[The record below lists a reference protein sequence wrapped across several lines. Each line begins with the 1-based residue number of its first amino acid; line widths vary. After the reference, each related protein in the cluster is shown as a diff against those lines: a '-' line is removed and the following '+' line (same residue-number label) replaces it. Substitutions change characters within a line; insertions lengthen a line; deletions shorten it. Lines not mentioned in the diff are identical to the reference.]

1 MVAVEPLWINT
12 ISVDGLRWRRFHTL
26 LSMTNGTPLGSRAG
40 IIPGTAGFNVTLAGS
55 TISVGSGSAWVYQSG
70 QGLYAVTLSSAT
82 ATLDPAHATLGRIDL
97 VYLRVW
103 DNAVDGSGLNQADIV
118 YLAGT
123 ASSTPVAPTP
133 AGTQIYMRVATI
145 SVPASGG
152 GSPSVS
158 QSVRPYTVA
167 PGGILPDP
175 TATGYYAGQYRDNGT
190 GLERYTGSTW
200 KPCGPFL
207 PQQTTQAGEPNYAT
221 TGAFVDFTT
230 GQWPALTFT
239 VPPSGMVWISI
250 SGAPLNTNTTSSTV
264 WMSWRASGGYTEA
277 STEANGLSGS
287 GGRTYA
293 TRRVL
298 RSGLTPGAVV
308 TLTPQWQISSIGA
321 GITRVITGQLTVEPV
336 AVP

>member
-1 MVAVEPLWINT
+1 MVAVEPLWINGVA
-12 ISVDGLRWRRFHTL
+12 VDGLRLRRFHTL
-26 LSMTNGTPLGSRAG
+26 LSMTNGSPLGARQG
-40 IIPGTAGFNVTLAGS
+40 VIPGTNGLNVTLSGS
-55 TISVGSGSAWVYQSG
+55 TLSVGSGSAWVYQAG
-70 QGLYAVTLSSAT
+70 QGLYGVTLGSAT
-82 ATLDPAHATLGRIDL
+82 ATLDPAHATLARIDL
-97 VYLRVW
+97 LYLRVW
-103 DNAVDGSGLNQADIV
+103 DNSVDGSGLNTADVV

-123 ASSTPVAPTP
+123 ASATPVVPTP
-133 AGTQIYMRVATI
+133 AGTQIYLRIATI

-158 QSVRPYTVA
+158 QSVRPWTVA
-167 PGGILPDP
+167 PGGILPDA

-207 PQQTTQAGEPNYAT
+207 PQQTNQVNEPGYGT
-221 TGAFVDFTT
+221 TSAFVDFTT

-239 VPPSGMVWISI
+239 VPASGMVWISI
-250 SGAPLNTNTTSSTV
+250 SGAPTNTNTTASTA

-277 STEANGLSGS
+277 SSEANGLSS
-287 GGRTYA
+287 YGGRTYA

-298 RSGLTPGAVV
+298 RSGLTPGATV

-321 GITRVITGQLTVEPV
+321 GVTRVINGQLTVEPI